1 MNTLLRLICITAPWS
16 FESGPLIGRN
26 NGGALIIARVKW
38 FKVIGSSP
46 AGAPSIGHFYLREAV
61 DRQIDRPHTTKI
73 QVVENVTN
81 KFSVFL
87 LVLVWVFLVLIGR
100 ERQRAFGSTF
110 VFCIASSHDKSTE
123 KKQHQHPPCYWPII
137 TNNVIFRMKRMIS
150 TPRDDA
156 DVKLTTPAAAVA
168 APSATAPAAAAA
180 AAAAAAT
187 ATAAVVRGR
196 IPFEYIWGGGEMQ
209 LYVISLQLFI
219 DVTNCDSKI
228 HRRGREMKP
237 TDVKRVG
244 VCVCQSSRRICRW
257 LEMICEAAAR
267 AVSGR
272 SFPRGKRGQGWWGG
286 RGGRRERERWSPF
299 KSKALFDNEIGTWV
313 SRWGSLGYKQP
324 SWSIRSRLNKIMTQS
339 SWILRCDPLSQ
350 WKLIGNAGRAAP
362 NAAPVSLPTRRGIS
376 CNFESN
382 HLANLIHLCT
392 RWFEI
397 STDNCREREREKER
411 KNWKKYLLL
420 CLFVFA
426 DETYFII
433 IIQLMATSTA

>member
-100 ERQRAFGSTF
+100 ERRERTFGSTF

-180 AAAAAAT
+180 AAAAAT

-196 IPFEYIWGGGEMQ
+196 IPFEYI
-209 LYVISLQLFI
+209 
-219 DVTNCDSKI
+219 
-228 HRRGREMKP
+228 
-237 TDVKRVG
+237 
-244 VCVCQSSRRICRW
+244 
-257 LEMICEAAAR
+257 
-267 AVSGR
+267 
-272 SFPRGKRGQGWWGG
+272 
-286 RGGRRERERWSPF
+286 
-299 KSKALFDNEIGTWV
+299 
-313 SRWGSLGYKQP
+313 
-324 SWSIRSRLNKIMTQS
+324 
-339 SWILRCDPLSQ
+339 
-350 WKLIGNAGRAAP
+350 
-362 NAAPVSLPTRRGIS
+362 
-376 CNFESN
+376 
-382 HLANLIHLCT
+382 
-392 RWFEI
+392 
-397 STDNCREREREKER
+397 
-411 KNWKKYLLL
+411 
-420 CLFVFA
+420 
-426 DETYFII
+426 
-433 IIQLMATSTA
+433 